1 ARLDFDAGEMTPVQR
16 GRIVAQRPG
25 RAAVPALLHLGLAAR
40 DRVVADAVTQHGGRG
55 SLGLVL
61 GEDAAV
67 DAQVDAAD
75 VAPAEVGQF
84 DAVVGRDVEA
94 RHALVAGVG
103 RRTDHALGVDAV
115 QRAVGGAALD
125 GLTAV
130 VERQRRVQSLVLAA
144 VHDISQAGAVDRLVD
159 LDVVVVQAQTQARR
173 EGRLPDGADGPG
185 VGFFRPQI
193 RVAARLLV
201 DLARVRRSHIT
212 DRAQRHAG

>member
-1 ARLDFDAGEMTPVQR
+1 ARLDFNAGQVTPVQR

-25 RAAVPALLHLGLAAR
+25 RATVPALLDLGLAAR

-55 SLGLVL
+55 GLGFVL

-67 DAQVDAAD
+67 DAQVEAAD

-94 RHALVAGVG
+94 RDALVAGVG
-103 RRTDHALGVDAV
+103 RRADDALGVDAV

-125 GLTAV
+125 GRTAL
-130 VERQRRVQSLVLAA
+130 VERQRRVQGLVVAA

-159 LDVVVVQAQTQARR
+159 LDVVVVEAQAQARH

-185 VGFFRPQI
+185 VSLFRTQVG
-193 RVAARLLV
+193 VAAGLLV
-201 DLARVRRSHIT
+201 DLAR
-212 DRAQRHAG
+212 